1 MTGWQLSALV
11 LGAVLLVLVLGTAVW
26 LRPVRVPEGRSVDE
40 ITRRV
45 HSERTD
51 SNPAARPMGSPHAA
65 PDYAMGVREA
75 QTVMQ
80 RHRSCRVGECPRK
93 TVAWRTLVEA
103 GRIRP
108 DAVRQR

>member
-11 LGAVLLVLVLGTAVW
+11 LGAALLVLVLGMAVW
-26 LRPVRVPEGRSVDE
+26 LWPVRVPEGRSVDE
-40 ITRRV
+40 ITQRV
-45 HSERTD
+45 HSERTAPD
-51 SNPAARPMGSPHAA
+51 LAARPMRSPHAA

-75 QTVMQ
+75 QTAMQ

-93 TVAWRTLVEA
+93 TVAWRALVEA

-108 DAVRQR
+108 DAGRQR